1 MHSTHEGEEPVPATH
16 SQKREITGCSC
27 QLLYVRGFERPI
39 VFMNEGTVSPRM
51 IALVTT
57 LTHLM
62 ETSSGKDASK
72 HPLLLPLPGRN
83 SCLSIGQKKRIEVC
97 EGKHNKVAVGAQE
110 CREMLKQRRNIWA
123 KICLLLNSATKC
135 LIGSYRARI

>member
-1 MHSTHEGEEPVPATH
+1 MRS
-16 SQKREITGCSC
+16 
-27 QLLYVRGFERPI
+27 FERLI
-39 VFMNEGTVSPRM
+39 VVMNEGTVSPRM

-57 LTHLM
+57 LNHLM

-83 SCLSIGQKKRIEVC
+83 SCLSIGEKKRNEVC
-97 EGKHNKVAVGAQE
+97 EGKHNKVAIGAQE
-110 CREMLKQRRNIWA
+110 CMEMLKQRRNIWEE
-123 KICLLLNSATKC
+123 IWLLLNSATKC